1 MYFTIYWKNS
11 FRGHSMPRVK
21 KRHVLSGITVK
32 EAMRR
37 QVIKLPQSA
46 PVDYCINR
54 MIKYKIN
61 SVLLID
67 GKERPSGIVSKTDI
81 MSAFYAGFPIQT
93 PVEDI
98 MVGPPLYCY
107 PDDEL
112 ESSLDA
118 MHHNRVHRLYVL
130 GADAHEVI
138 GVLAYPDI
146 VGLLYRY
153 CRACDKGLLTARR
166 RSQEDEYQRLKV
178 KDVMTAS
185 VTAYPENE
193 ALVTVIEG
201 LTEHRCGA
209 VLITDAGN
217 KAVGV
222 VSKSDLI
229 VAYKHGVAVD
239 VRSRTVMSTPV
250 KSCHGE
256 AQLSDAIQQ
265 MLLRDVQRIFVHASD
280 SEKMVGVLS
289 LSDAARFR
297 SGSCRACTSSRLI
310 QQ

>member
-1 MYFTIYWKNS
+1 
-11 FRGHSMPRVK
+11 
-21 KRHVLSGITVK
+21 
-32 EAMRR
+32 
-37 QVIKLPQSA
+37 
-46 PVDYCINR
+46 
-54 MIKYKIN
+54 
-61 SVLLID
+61 
-67 GKERPSGIVSKTDI
+67 
-81 MSAFYAGFPIQT
+81 
-93 PVEDI
+93 
-98 MVGPPLYCY
+98 
-107 PDDEL
+107 
-112 ESSLDA
+112 
-118 MHHNRVHRLYVL
+118 
-130 GADAHEVI
+130 
-138 GVLAYPDI
+138 
-146 VGLLYRY
+146 
-153 CRACDKGLLTARR
+153 
-166 RSQEDEYQRLKV
+166 
-178 KDVMTAS
+178 MTAS

-297 SGSCRACTSSRLI
+297 SGSCRACTASRLM
-310 QQ
+310 QTE

>member
-1 MYFTIYWKNS
+1 
-11 FRGHSMPRVK
+11 MPRVI
-21 KRHVLSGITVK
+21 KRHVLSGIKVM

-37 QVIKLPQSA
+37 QVIKLPQQASI
-46 PVDYCINR
+46 DYCINR

-67 GKERPSGIVSKTDI
+67 EKQRPGGIVTKTDI
-81 MSAFYAGFPIQT
+81 MGAFYAGFPTHT
-93 PVEDI
+93 PVDSI

-112 ESSLDA
+112 ESSLDI
-118 MHHNRVHRLYVL
+118 MHHNGVHRLYVL
-130 GADAHEVI
+130 GADDQEVV

-153 CRACDKGLLTARR
+153 CRACDRGLLKARR
-166 RSQEDEYQRLKV
+166 RNGEDDYQRLKV

-185 VTAYPENE
+185 VTACHEND
-193 ALVTVIEG
+193 ALATVIEG
-201 LTEHRCGA
+201 LTAQRCGA
-209 VLITDAGN
+209 VLITNARN
-217 KAVGV
+217 RAVGV
-222 VSKSDLI
+222 VSKSDLM
-229 VAYKHGVAVD
+229 VAYKHGVTVD
-239 VRSRTVMSTPV
+239 VSARTVMSTPV
-250 KSCHGE
+250 KFCHGDAE
-256 AQLSDAIQQ
+256 LSAAIQQ

-280 SEKMVGVLS
+280 PATIVGVLS

-297 SGSCRACTSSRLI
+297 SGSCRACTSSRLL

>member
-1 MYFTIYWKNS
+1 
-11 FRGHSMPRVK
+11 MPKVK
-21 KRHVLSGITVK
+21 KRSVLSGISVK
-32 EAMRR
+32 EAMRH
-37 QVIKLPQSA
+37 QVIRLPLSA
-46 PVDYCINR
+46 PIDYCINR

-61 SVLLID
+61 SLLLID
-67 GKERPSGIVSKTDI
+67 GKQRPVGIVSKTDI
-81 MSAFYAGFPIQT
+81 MSAFYAGFPTHT

-112 ESSLDA
+112 ESSLDV
-118 MHHNRVHRLYVL
+118 MQHNRVHRLYVL
-130 GADAHEVI
+130 GADASEVI

-153 CRACDKGLLTARR
+153 CRACDKGLLKTRR
-166 RSQEDEYQRLKV
+166 RQAEDDYRRLKV

-185 VTAYPENE
+185 VTAYHEND

-209 VLITDAGN
+209 VLITDTQN

-239 VRSRTVMSTPV
+239 VEADIVMSTPV

-256 AQLSDAIQQ
+256 AELSDAIQQ
-265 MLLRDVQRIFVHASD
+265 MLLRDVQRIFVHGSD
-280 SEKMVGVLS
+280 PAEIVGVLS

-297 SGSCRACTSSRLI
+297 SGSCRACTASRLM
-310 QQ
+310 QTE

>member
-1 MYFTIYWKNS
+1 
-11 FRGHSMPRVK
+11 
-21 KRHVLSGITVK
+21 
-32 EAMRR
+32 
-37 QVIKLPQSA
+37 
-46 PVDYCINR
+46 
-54 MIKYKIN
+54 
-61 SVLLID
+61 
-67 GKERPSGIVSKTDI
+67 
-81 MSAFYAGFPIQT
+81 MSAFYAGFPTHT

-112 ESSLDA
+112 ESSLDV
-118 MHHNRVHRLYVL
+118 MQHNRVHRLYVL
-130 GADAHEVI
+130 GADASEVI

-153 CRACDKGLLTARR
+153 CRACDKGLLKTRR
-166 RSQEDEYQRLKV
+166 RQAEDDYRRLKV
-178 KDVMTAS
+178 KDVMTTS
-185 VTAYPENE
+185 VTAYHEND

-209 VLITDAGN
+209 VLITDTQN

-239 VRSRTVMSTPV
+239 VEADIVMSTPV

-256 AQLSDAIQQ
+256 AELSDAIQQ

-280 SEKMVGVLS
+280 PTEIVGVLS

-297 SGSCRACTSSRLI
+297 SGSCRACTASRLM
-310 QQ
+310 QTE